1 MDSGRSTAWS
11 GRVQRTFGSVEK
23 TVDMADQTKM
33 QSPREDDNSEEAETS
48 KTSVGLSFFGDVM
61 MGMTRRLEQLLLK
74 QDERRAKLFEELFD
88 DAIVDSLKWPADV
101 TEETVS
107 NGVEISTQNSDD
119 VDARRKRR
127 ELDEPPQTV
136 RSDSV
141 VSIPVAVPETERGTR
156 QRQRGEPLA
165 KIADRLCDN
174 AGHHYAVC
182 CEHSEGR
189 YHHGDVA
196 HSTRFC
202 APSYGPCRAA
212 MGIG

>member
-1 MDSGRSTAWS
+1 MYSGRSTAWS
-11 GRVQRTFGSVEK
+11 GRVQRTFDSVEK

-61 MGMTRRLEQLLLK
+61 MGMTRRLQQLLLN
-74 QDERRAKLFEELFD
+74 QDERRAKLFD
-88 DAIVDSLKWPADV
+88 DAIVDSLKRPADV

-127 ELDEPPQTV
+127 ELDKPPQTV

-141 VSIPVAVPETERGTR
+141 VSIPVAVPEAERGTR

-165 KIADRLCDN
+165 KMADRLCDN

-202 APSYGPCRAA
+202 APSYGPCRVAV
-212 MGIG
+212 GIG